1 MNNSSLP
8 LNKWNTGYH
17 KTSDALFRQIV
28 RAWYLFTHSPFFTFT
43 FLISSIALVVII
55 ILIRKFLILKRILKE
70 KTILL
75 EITPPAFTDK
85 GALTTQNFF
94 SVIHGLG
101 KERNLKNWIMGNKT
115 TFSLEIVSSLNQG
128 IRYLIRTTP
137 DEAEIIKKDLL
148 AYLPQGKIKEVSE
161 YLPDRKQ
168 LKDKSSQVIEF
179 KQKKH
184 FAYPLQKH
192 EFLTEHDPVAY
203 ITGMMTKLS
212 PGDLVSFQVVIS
224 PTIIDE
230 TSYIDNLIRKNG
242 DVLAYLNKIRY
253 PNILKPVT
261 LALKIFI
268 KLAHGFGDGALNAL
282 GDLFNSQTNRPKL
295 SYANQQ
301 YFQQVQV
308 QQNLK
313 PERILSTFEQETIQ
327 SVQEKIN
334 QSLFETT
341 IRTMVVVG
349 NKKDLKDR
357 IRGVTS
363 SLAPFSVPRYQSLKK
378 RWNFPWFF
386 IDPLREFSFRN
397 RLLSL
402 SHKSPNL
409 LSNSEIASLYHFPFK
424 GVTQTEDIVKAF
436 SKDLPAPLSFKQG
449 RDLQKGVEKD
459 KDKELVIFGIN
470 NYGGVETP
478 IGVTNEERKT
488 HMYILGRTGGGK
500 TTLMFAMAKSDIEKG
515 QGLAFIDP
523 HGDVAEDLLAI
534 VPENRKND
542 LIYFDPFDIKHPIG
556 INLLELTEGL
566 DEDEAALEKEVVAEG
581 VISLFRKVFYKD
593 EADNAHRIEY
603 ILRNT
608 IYTAFTIP
616 NRTIFTVYKLL
627 NNPTYLKGIIKTLE
641 NEDLKDFWKNEFGR
655 AGDYQVVKMVGGV
668 TAKIGRYLFSPIGK
682 RILEQEKSTINFS
695 DILDGKIL
703 ICNLSSGNLGEDTSR
718 LLGTTILT
726 KIQQAALRRA
736 SIPEHKRKQFH
747 MYVDE
752 FQDFATLS
760 FARMLT
766 RVRKYGVDVVM
777 AEQSTAQQQERDIVN
792 IILANVTTMICFRT
806 GNPQDEELMLAQFY
820 PYVQKGEIMN
830 LPRYKFYIKVSAVT
844 SEAPFSGETI
854 KIQIKKNVKKIQALI
869 ETSRKN
875 WAIVYDKLKKKV
887 ANNTV
892 NKIENTGSN
901 DNSVKGKAIEKPVNA
916 PTNKLPK
923 KKKK

>member
-1 MNNSSLP
+1 
-8 LNKWNTGYH
+8 
-17 KTSDALFRQIV
+17 
-28 RAWYLFTHSPFFTFT
+28 
-43 FLISSIALVVII
+43 
-55 ILIRKFLILKRILKE
+55 
-70 KTILL
+70 
-75 EITPPAFTDK
+75 
-85 GALTTQNFF
+85 
-94 SVIHGLG
+94 
-101 KERNLKNWIMGNKT
+101 
-115 TFSLEIVSSLNQG
+115 LEIVSTLSEG

-161 YLPDRKQ
+161 YLPSRAQ
-168 LKDKSSQVIEF
+168 LKGRSSQVIEF
-179 KQKKH
+179 KQRKH

-212 PGDLVSFQVVIS
+212 PGDLVSLQVVIS
-224 PTIIDE
+224 PTVIGE
-230 TSYIDNLIRKNG
+230 TNYIDNLIRKNG
-242 DVLAYLNKIRY
+242 DVLGYLNKIRY
-253 PNILKPVT
+253 PNLLKPVI
-261 LALKIFI
+261 LLYRIFI

-282 GDLFNSQTNRPKL
+282 GDFFSNQTNKAKL

-334 QSLFETT
+334 QSLFEAT
-341 IRTMVVVG
+341 IRAFVVVG
-349 NKKDLKDR
+349 NNKDLKDR
-357 IRGVTS
+357 MRGVVS

-378 RWNFPWFF
+378 RWNLLPFL
-386 IDPLREFSFRN
+386 IDPLREWSFRN

-424 GVTQTEDIVKAF
+424 GMTQTEDIVKAF

-449 RDLQKGVEKD
+449 EDLEKD

-515 QGLAFIDP
+515 EGLAFLDP

-556 INLLELTEGL
+556 INLLELTDGL

-641 NEDLKDFWKNEFGR
+641 DEDLKDFWKNEFGR

-736 SIPEHKRKQFH
+736 NIPADKRKQFH

-760 FARMLT
+760 FSRMLT

-777 AEQSTAQQQERDIVN
+777 AEQSTAQQQDRDIVN

-806 GNPQDEELMLAQFY
+806 GNPEDEELMLAQFY
-820 PYVQKGEIMN
+820 PFVQKGEIMN
-830 LPRYKFYIKVSAVT
+830 LPRYKFYIKISAVT
-844 SEAPFSGETI
+844 SDAPFSGETI
-854 KIQIKKNVKKIQALI
+854 KIQIKKNLKKIQMLI

-875 WAIVYDKLKKKV
+875 WAIVYDKLKKKI
-887 ANNTV
+887 TV
-892 NKIENTGSN
+892 KEVENKEEI
-901 DNSVKGKAIEKPVNA
+901 VEKPSK
-916 PTNKLPK
+916 TSNKGFLPK
-923 KKKK
+923 RKAN